1 MAGYLLFVLFAPGY
15 GDFRRVGEPQLT
27 PGPLVERGPAE
38 AHDVGR
44 AGPRDELDL
53 VTRLHLCGRDAVR
66 FHGQPAAAGQ
76 DFQAQLVGAGDHQ
89 PAVVRRVRGD
99 WRHDQAFDS
108 RADDRAAGRE
118 AVRGRARR
126 GRHHQR
132 VGGVTDERVARG
144 QHPQSGDLL
153 PREPDERHV
162 VERRDDLVCD
172 HRVDGQPGF
181 GAEVVPV
188 DRGQRVRQVGHIN
201 LGQEPQLAQVH
212 PEYREPLPVGQPHG
226 AQHGAVPAHADQQVG
241 ALTQLLGGH
250 RGRAAGQVGQLA
262 VDPEDLDPAL
272 IGPVEYRGH
281 RPAAVPFRMQQQPD
295 DAHALTLQGP
305 AGPFARRTSELNCPK
320 PGRQGYDGQS

>member
-1 MAGYLLFVLFAPGY
+1 M
-15 GDFRRVGEPQLT
+15 
-27 PGPLVERGPAE
+27 
-38 AHDVGR
+38 GR
-44 AGPRDELDL
+44 AGPRDQLDL
-53 VTRLHLCGRDAVR
+53 VTRLHLRGGDAVR
-66 FHGQPAAAGQ
+66 LHGQPAAAGQ
-76 DFQAQLVGAGDHQ
+76 DLQAQLVGAGDHQ

-153 PREPDERHV
+153 AREPDERHV
-162 VERRDDLVCD
+162 VERRDDPVGD

-181 GAEVVPV
+181 GAEVVLV
-188 DRGQRVRQVGHIN
+188 DRGQRGRQVGHIN

-241 ALTQLLGGH
+241 TLAQLLGGH
-250 RGRAAGQVGQLA
+250 RDRAAGQVGQLA
-262 VDPEDLDPAL
+262 VDPENLDPAL

-295 DAHALTLQGP
+295 DVHALTLQGR
-305 AGPFARRTSELNCPK
+305 AGPFARRSFGVKLPETRK
-320 PGRQGYDGQS
+320 AGI